1 MQFCNIVN
9 TADNMFSISTMNTF
23 LNFMTDTN
31 FFSNIFLAYNYFF
44 LNLQRI
50 MDANHNCSIAFEIT
64 TSKQKSNLHMNG
76 ADHRV
81 QAFPYHVW
89 VCGEPQRRMELSCAF
104 FFLLADKW

>member
-1 MQFCNIVN
+1 
-9 TADNMFSISTMNTF
+9 
-23 LNFMTDTN
+23 
-31 FFSNIFLAYNYFF
+31 
-44 LNLQRI
+44 

-104 FFLLADKW
+104 FFCWRINGEILIIKHYYYVNRS